1 MAQYL
6 ANLSLHTDEAAIAL
20 NLRDR
25 SLAGLLSAP
34 LDYAQMAPP
43 GWLALQWG
51 VLRGLGGS
59 EYALRLVP
67 LVASLTSLVLLA
79 ALGRRVSSGLGPAL
93 AVAWL
98 AASWDFLFYGT
109 QLKQYASDT
118 ATALALLLI
127 ALRALHPES
136 RLGWRLGIGSGLLI
150 LFSLTAAFVA
160 AALGAVL
167 IADALVVRSRARAR
181 RLVPLVIPWAVAAAL
196 VAGWTLLLTP
206 APLAAYMNRFWE
218 YTYAPWPLSPLE
230 SVQWVW
236 QTIRRWVLAPI
247 SSDWQRHLPKV
258 YALLLF
264 VGAVALARRRPRP
277 AVLLAAPV
285 AFAVGLTMA
294 HRYPIGGRV
303 TLYLLPII
311 LLAMAHGAE
320 QGLRLLRGRAPAWVA
335 VAALIA
341 LLLPAGRA
349 IAAASPPQWFDNARP
364 LVRAVAAV
372 IRPEDV
378 LYVHHS
384 VAKPFDWYWPGA
396 QPMAGRLI
404 RGRCYNGDPRP
415 YFRELDA
422 LRGRPRVWMLS
433 TDPTWNAYAEVAA
446 YEQAVGL
453 VRDSVV
459 TSDAPRQRDGGRQ
472 VAYLRDFSDASALAA
487 VRADTITLPP
497 NRFVDWIGWTCFG
510 SERQP
515 VLHPSLWR

>member
-1 MAQYL
+1 
-6 ANLSLHTDEAAIAL
+6 
-20 NLRDR
+20 
-25 SLAGLLSAP
+25 
-34 LDYAQMAPP
+34 MAPP
-43 GWLALQWG
+43 GWLATQWA
-51 VLRGLGGS
+51 VLRVLGNS

-67 LVASLTSLVLLA
+67 LIASLTSLVLLA
-79 ALGRRVSSGLGPAL
+79 ALGRRISSGLGPAL
-93 AVAWL
+93 AVVWL

-109 QLKQYASDT
+109 QLKQYASD
-118 ATALALLLI
+118 AAVSLALVLI
-127 ALRALHPES
+127 ALRALQHEWQ
-136 RLGWRLGIGSGLLI
+136 LGWRLGIFSGFLI
-150 LFSLTAAFVA
+150 LFSLTATFVA

-167 IADALVVRSRARAR
+167 IADALVAGSRARQR
-181 RLVPLVIPWAVAAAL
+181 RLMPLVIPWAVAAVL
-196 VAGWTLLLTP
+196 VVGWTLWQTP

-230 SVQWVW
+230 SVHWVW
-236 QTIRRWVLAPI
+236 QTVRRWVLAPLA
-247 SSDWQRHLPKV
+247 SDWQRHLPKL
-258 YALLLF
+258 YALMVF
-264 VGAVALARRRPRP
+264 AGAVALARRQPRP

-285 AFAVGLTMA
+285 AVGVGLAMA

-311 LLAMAHGAE
+311 LLVMAHGAE
-320 QGLRLLRGRAPAWVA
+320 EGLRLLRGRAPTWVA
-335 VAALIA
+335 LAAVIA
-341 LLLPAGRA
+341 LLVPAGRA
-349 IAAASPPQWFDNARP
+349 IAAASPPRWFDNARP

-372 IRPEDV
+372 IRPEDM

-396 QPMAGRLI
+396 QPLAGRLV

-422 LRGRPRVWMLS
+422 LRGHPRVWMLS
-433 TDPTWNAYAEVAA
+433 TDPTWNAYTEVAA
-446 YEQAVGL
+446 YERAVGL

-459 TSDAPRQRDGGRQ
+459 TTDAPRPRDGARQ
-472 VAYLRDFSDASALAA
+472 VAYLRDFSDEPTLAA